1 MIFRRQRVVSPEMIT
16 VPRADWLAL
25 CDSVR
30 AQEASRVLGDQPTRP
45 AAQRRSQA
53 AVERLS
59 DTEIEQLLE
68 AHYKLILGSAEGRKM
83 WRRLLAQASAVETVA
98 KIKKS

>member
-1 MIFRRQRVVSPEMIT
+1 MIFKRQRVVGAEMIS
-16 VPRADWLAL
+16 VPKADWLAL

-30 AQEASRVLGDQPTRP
+30 AQEASRVLGAQPTRP
-45 AAQRRSQA
+45 AAQRRSQT

-83 WRRLLAQASAVETVA
+83 WRRLLRQAEAVSTVES
-98 KIKKS
+98 IKKS

>member
-30 AQEASRVLGDQPTRP
+30 AQEASLLLGDQPTRP
-45 AAQRRSQA
+45 AAQRRSQT

-59 DTEIEQLLE
+59 DGELQAILE
-68 AHYKLILGSAEGRKM
+68 AHYRLILGSKAGRSM
-83 WRRLLAQASAVETVA
+83 WRRLLRQAEAVSTVES
-98 KIKKS
+98 IKKS